1 MQTKK
6 DRTMKRITKPLFF
19 GRIIALACVCPTS
32 AFAAPP
38 PAKSVD
44 AQTVAPKM
52 KAPQVLVKSGE
63 AKYLAGDYSGAL
75 ADFTDA
81 DAQKPS
87 PQTAR
92 YVGLCQDKLGHLS
105 EAIAA
110 YKRFL
115 IAPPADLAAQG
126 DPIRARVSE
135 ILATPGK
142 IHVET
147 TPAGA
152 LVSVDGS
159 STTAT
164 GPTDLSI
171 APGKHT
177 LHVTTENHV
186 AKDHDIDVSYAS
198 TQTVNVALDDA
209 PPPPAPVVVAPPPP
223 PHPAAPPPPP
233 PHHDL
238 SRTFVAIT
246 AGGLAVVAAGI
257 GTAFGVI
264 ALSDKNDFDK
274 NPTFD
279 KGNQANDFAVYCDT
293 ALGAAAVLGATSIIL
308 FLSDHDDASGT
319 SNATSNAPKFSAA
332 PMMTPH
338 GGGASA
344 LLRF

>member
-1 MQTKK
+1 M
-6 DRTMKRITKPLFF
+6 RITKPLFF
-19 GRIIALACVCPTS
+19 GGIIALACAWPTS
-32 AFAAPP
+32 TFAAPP
-38 PAKSVD
+38 AAKPGD
-44 AQTVAPKM
+44 AQTVAPKL
-52 KAPQVLVKSGE
+52 KSPSALVKSGE
-63 AKYLAGDYSGAL
+63 AKYLAGDYAGAL
-75 ADFTDA
+75 AEFTDA

-92 YVGLCQDKLGHLS
+92 YIGLCQDKLGHLS

-115 IAPPADLAAQG
+115 IAPSPDLAAQV

-152 LVSVDGS
+152 TVKVDET
-159 STTAT
+159 STTST
-164 GPTDLSI
+164 GPADLTL

-177 LHVTTENHV
+177 LHVAAENHI

-198 TQTVNVALDDA
+198 TQTVNVTLDDA

-223 PHPAAPPPPP
+223 PTPPPQPALPPPPP
-233 PHHDL
+233 RPHDL
-238 SRTFVAIT
+238 SRKLVAFT
-246 AGGLAVVAAGI
+246 AGGLAIVAAGV
-257 GTAFGVI
+257 GAAFGIV
-264 ALSDKNDFDK
+264 ALSDKHDFDQ

-279 KGNQANDFAVYCDT
+279 EGNQANDFAVYCDT
-293 ALGAAAVLGATSIIL
+293 ALGAAAVLGVTSLILIAT
-308 FLSDHDDASGT
+308 DHDDSPGATT
-319 SNATSNAPKFSAA
+319 SSAPKFTAA

>member
-1 MQTKK
+1 
-6 DRTMKRITKPLFF
+6 
-19 GRIIALACVCPTS
+19 
-32 AFAAPP
+32 
-38 PAKSVD
+38 
-44 AQTVAPKM
+44 
-52 KAPQVLVKSGE
+52 
-63 AKYLAGDYSGAL
+63 
-75 ADFTDA
+75 
-81 DAQKPS
+81 
-87 PQTAR
+87 
-92 YVGLCQDKLGHLS
+92 
-105 EAIAA
+105 
-110 YKRFL
+110 L
-115 IAPPADLAAQG
+115 IAPSTDLAAQV

-147 TPAGA
+147 TPASA
-152 LVSVDGS
+152 LVSVDGN
-159 STTAT
+159 STTAS
-164 GPTDLSI
+164 GPSDLSL

-177 LHVTTENHV
+177 LHVTAENHI
-186 AKDHDIDVSYAS
+186 AKDHDVDVSFAS
-198 TQTVNVALDDA
+198 TQTVSVALEGA
-209 PPPPAPVVVAPPPP
+209 PPPPAPVVIAPPPP
-223 PHPAAPPPPP
+223 VPTPHYSAPPPPP

-238 SRTFVAIT
+238 SRRFVAIT

-308 FLSDHDDASGT
+308 FLTDHDDT
-319 SNATSNAPKFSAA
+319 SATSSSKSNAPKFSAV